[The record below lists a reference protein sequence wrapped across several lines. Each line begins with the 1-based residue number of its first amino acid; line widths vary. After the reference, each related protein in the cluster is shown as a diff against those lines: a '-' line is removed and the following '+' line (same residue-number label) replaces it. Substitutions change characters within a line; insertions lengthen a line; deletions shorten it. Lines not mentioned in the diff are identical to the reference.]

1 MSDPIR
7 DAESLSAELSAL
19 RAALREVRAPDDES
33 ALLIAARARTAVSV
47 ATRGPRDVRPTILA
61 AARARVAQARR
72 PLALAAAAAVALAA
86 VTLGFLH
93 GERAQRAA
101 PSDQV
106 AATSRAPTAA
116 SATPVAAGAPEVRPA
131 FRPISF
137 SRGLSTAESYS
148 VVRVRLEL
156 ANSAPGSA
164 PSAAIEAD
172 LLIGEDGLA
181 RAIRFDSADT
191 LPVYA
196 ASGPTS
202 GERR

>member
-1 MSDPIR
+1 
-7 DAESLSAELSAL
+7 LSAELCAL

-33 ALLIAARARTAVSV
+33 ALLIAARARGATSV
-47 ATRGPRDVRPTILA
+47 ATREPSLVRPTILV
-61 AARARVAQARR
+61 ARARVAQARR
-72 PLALAAAAAVALAA
+72 PLALAAAAALALAA
-86 VTLGFLH
+86 VTLGFLQA
-93 GERAQRAA
+93 ERAQRAA

-106 AATSRAPTAA
+106 VVASRAPTAE
-116 SATPVAAGAPEVRPA
+116 SATPAAAAPEVRPA

-148 VVRVRLEL
+148 VKRVRLEL
-156 ANSAPGSA
+156 ANIAPGAA

-196 ASGPTS
+196 ATGPTS